1 MGSMGSGGSG
11 SKGFA
16 AREPNGPEPPAPT
29 EPSEP
34 HEPTLIPNLLLFG
47 RVLRAAGVHV
57 HRERMVDAIQATEW
71 VGVKSRGDVRAT
83 LCSLLVHR
91 HEDLPLFTQAFDLFF
106 KAHGSSGL
114 NMPLFSLGERARV
127 VTRRD
132 AGAPQRLDVE
142 EPASEEAAA
151 AAFALGAYSTVEVS
165 RTKDFADF
173 TAAELE
179 AARRLLLRLRW
190 EPGTRRT
197 RRWTRSLRGDI
208 DMARLLRTN
217 VMRGGELIK
226 LPRRVRRD
234 APRPIVLLA
243 DVSGSMDR
251 YSRMLLSFASG
262 LTRSARHVESF
273 VFATR
278 LTRVSR
284 HVAATGG
291 ERVVSRM
298 VRDLHDWGGGTRIG
312 EALRTFNTTWA
323 RRVMR
328 HGPVVL
334 IVSDG
339 WDRGDPELLG
349 SELARLRRR
358 CSRLIWL
365 NPLLGSASYEPL
377 TRGMQAALA
386 HIDDFM
392 PAHNLKSIED
402 LARRLRDIGNAKFNM
417 QNANSA

>member
-1 MGSMGSGGSG
+1 M
-11 SKGFA
+11 A
-16 AREPNGPEPPAPT
+16 
-29 EPSEP
+29 
-34 HEPTLIPNLLLFG
+34 LIPNLLLFG
-47 RVLRAAGVHV
+47 RVLRASGVHT
-57 HRERMVDAIQATEW
+57 HRERMVDAIQAIEW
-71 VGVKSRGDVRAT
+71 VGVTSRNDLRAT
-83 LCSLLVHR
+83 LCALLVHR
-91 HEDLPLFTQAFDLFF
+91 HDDLPLFNEAFDLFF
-106 KAHGSSGL
+106 RAHGTSGL
-114 NMPLFSLGERARV
+114 DLPLFSLGERARV

-132 AGAPQRLDVE
+132 AGAPQRVDVE
-142 EPASEEAAA
+142 SPESDAAAA

-179 AARRLLLRLRW
+179 AARRLLLRIRW

-197 RRWTRSLRGDI
+197 RRWARSVRGDI
-208 DMARLLRTN
+208 DMPRVLRKN
-217 VMRGGELIK
+217 VMRGGELIE
-226 LPRRVRRD
+226 LPRRMRRE

-262 LTRSARHVESF
+262 LTRSARQVESF

-284 HVAATGG
+284 HVAAAGG
-291 ERVVSRM
+291 PRIVSRM

-312 EALRTFNTTWA
+312 DALRTFNTTWA

-339 WDRGDPELLG
+339 WDRGDPGLL
-349 SELARLRRR
+349 SRELARLRRR
-358 CSRLIWL
+358 CSRVIWL
-365 NPLLGSASYEPL
+365 NPLLGSATYEPL
-377 TRGMQAALA
+377 TRGMQAALE

-392 PAHNLKSIED
+392 PAHNLHSIEQ
-402 LARRLRDIGNAKFNM
+402 LARHLRDGD
-417 QNANSA
+417 QRHL

>member
-1 MGSMGSGGSG
+1 
-11 SKGFA
+11 
-16 AREPNGPEPPAPT
+16 
-29 EPSEP
+29 
-34 HEPTLIPNLLLFG
+34 LISNLLLFG
-47 RVLRAAGVHV
+47 RLLRAAGVHV
-57 HRERMVDAIQATEW
+57 HRERMVDAVQAIEW
-71 VGVKSRGDVRAT
+71 VGVRSRADLRAT
-83 LCSLLVHR
+83 LCALLVHR
-91 HEDLPLFTQAFDLFF
+91 HDDLPVFNEAFDLFF
-106 KAHGSSGL
+106 RAHGTSGL
-114 NMPLFSLGERARV
+114 DLPLFSLGERARV
-127 VTRRD
+127 ITRRD
-132 AGAPQRLDVE
+132 AGAPQRVAVE
-142 EPASEEAAA
+142 SAESNEAAA
-151 AAFALGAYSTVEVS
+151 AAFALGAYSAVEVS

-179 AARRLLLRLRW
+179 AARRLLQRLPW
-190 EPGTRRT
+190 APGTRRT
-197 RRWTRSLRGDI
+197 RRWARSMRGEVDMRRVLR
-208 DMARLLRTN
+208 RN
-217 VMRGGELIK
+217 VMRGGELIE
-226 LPRRVRRD
+226 LPRRVRRE

-262 LTRSARHVESF
+262 LTRSARRVESF

-291 ERVVSRM
+291 HRVVSRM

-312 EALRTFNTTWA
+312 DALRTFNTTWG

-339 WDRGDPELLG
+339 WDRGDPQLLG
-349 SELARLRRR
+349 RELARLRRR
-358 CSRLIWL
+358 CSRVIWL

-392 PAHNLKSIED
+392 PAHNLQSLED
-402 LARRLRDIGNAKFNM
+402 LAAHLRGGLKTSRYTYGD
-417 QNANSA
+417 QRHL

>member
-1 MGSMGSGGSG
+1 MP
-11 SKGFA
+11 
-16 AREPNGPEPPAPT
+16 RDVDPPAFV
-29 EPSEP
+29 
-34 HEPTLIPNLLLFG
+34 PNLLLFG

-71 VGVKSRGDVRAT
+71 VGVNSRADLRAT
-83 LCSLLVHR
+83 LCALLVHR
-91 HEDLPLFTQAFDLFF
+91 HEDLPLFNDAFDLFF
-106 KAHGSSGL
+106 RAHGTSEL
-114 NMPLFSLGERARV
+114 DMPLFSLGERARV

-132 AGAPQRLDVE
+132 AGAPHRLDVE
-142 EPASEEAAA
+142 EPASDADAS

-165 RTKDFADF
+165 RVKDFADF

-190 EPGTRRT
+190 EPGIRRT
-197 RRWTRSLRGDI
+197 RRWERSLRGDI
-208 DMARLLRTN
+208 DMPRLLRKN
-217 VMRGGELIK
+217 VMRGGELIE
-226 LPRRVRRD
+226 LPRRVRRE

-251 YSRMLLSFASG
+251 YGRMLLAFASG

-284 HVAATGG
+284 YVAATGG
-291 ERVVSRM
+291 HRVVSRM

-312 EALRTFNTTWA
+312 DALRTFNTTWA

-334 IVSDG
+334 LVSDG

-349 SELARLRRR
+349 RELARVRRR

-365 NPLLGSASYEPL
+365 NPLLGSVSYEPL

-386 HIDDFM
+386 HIDDFL

-402 LARRLRDIGNAKFNM
+402 LARHLRHGDT
-417 QNANSA
+417 QHL